1 VAVGVGVQAAA
12 VAVDIQ
18 IHAFIVAVFW
28 VLCVSRAIT
37 IVCVIS
43 GDGVNVGDAVGV
55 MEAVGMSVGLRKTAT
70 WVPA

>member
-1 VAVGVGVQAAA
+1 VGVGVQAAA

-18 IHAFIVAVFW
+18 IQAFIVAVIW
-28 VLCVSRAIT
+28 VLCVARAIT

-55 MEAVGMSVGLRKTAT
+55 MEAAGMSVGLRKTAT
-70 WVPA
+70 